1 MTVLIALDYNPNA
14 QKIAESGYAL
24 AKAMGA
30 QVVLL
35 HVVTEP
41 VYYATTAYSPIMGFT
56 GYAGLDVLQAE
67 TNENL
72 KRESQNF
79 LDASKKHLGDETI
92 QTMIVEGTV
101 SETVLEIA
109 TEVGANIIVM
119 GSHSQ
124 SWLEQKLI
132 GSQAESVLHHSSIP
146 LFIIPT
152 KKQD

>member
-35 HVVTEP
+35 HVIADRF
-41 VYYATTAYSPIMGFT
+41 YYATAGYSPIMGFG
-56 GYAGLDVLQAE
+56 GYAATDILQSE
-67 TNENL
+67 TNDTL
-72 KRESQNF
+72 RHESQNF